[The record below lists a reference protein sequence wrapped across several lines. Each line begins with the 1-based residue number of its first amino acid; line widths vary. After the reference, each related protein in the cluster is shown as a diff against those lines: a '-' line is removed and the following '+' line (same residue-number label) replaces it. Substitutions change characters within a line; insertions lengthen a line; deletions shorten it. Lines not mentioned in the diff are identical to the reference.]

1 MPSETAASRDR
12 RRRRRRRPTS
22 TSTMTLSAAHS
33 ASSSSPLGTTISLAL
48 LLLVS
53 DLTGKLPP
61 SVMAERR
68 RYYSGQ
74 NYRQRSRS
82 ARARRAKQSRQK
94 RAGGAPNSDQQTT
107 GPIRRMQD
115 GEMGDQLLDELF
127 GGNFQLTVKDSTE
140 CEECSDCG
148 KSTVIVSAS
157 RRGCFSLVKFLA
169 FADSIF

>member
-1 MPSETAASRDR
+1 MPSETAASRER

-22 TSTMTLSAAHS
+22 TMTLSVAHS
-33 ASSSSPLGTTISLAL
+33 ASPSSPLGTTISLAL

-82 ARARRAKQSRQK
+82 ARARRAKQRRQK
-94 RAGGAPNSDQQTT
+94 RADGAPSGDQQTA

-127 GGNFQLTVKDSTE
+127 GGEFQLTVKDSTE

-148 KSTVIVSAS
+148 KLTGIVSTS
-157 RRGCFSLVKFLA
+157 RRGCFSLVKFLSL
-169 FADSIF
+169 ADSIF